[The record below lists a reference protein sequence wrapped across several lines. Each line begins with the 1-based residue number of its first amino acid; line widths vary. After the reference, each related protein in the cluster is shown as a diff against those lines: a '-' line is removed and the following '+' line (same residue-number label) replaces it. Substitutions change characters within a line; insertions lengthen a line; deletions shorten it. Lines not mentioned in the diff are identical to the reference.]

1 MASFFVKYVPLDST
15 ALSVIINSIFQYVQF
30 WENPSATSNMWLGLL
45 FTILCLGELDRNSLA
60 PESNKFQMPMLVSES
75 FLSTNMFRQRIIQCL
90 MLGRYTKGGPY
101 VLETLLQ
108 YYMIEHF
115 LCQDAEFDIWIL
127 LGMLIPI
134 SLRMG
139 MHRDPKHF
147 DGISVFAGE
156 MRRRIWATIFQI
168 DVGFSALAGL
178 PRMIKPHQCDTE
190 EPRNLL
196 DSDFDETT
204 TELPTSRPESEA
216 TPVLFLLAK
225 TRIISVGG
233 LITDLAH
240 DVRQYPYAELM
251 RFEKLLQDTRSSL
264 PSSLQW
270 QSHSQSIIHGP
281 QEIMQRAYL
290 DMFYHKMLIILYK
303 KYLSASM
310 AQPQFIHA
318 RKVCLKSA
326 IQIIEHQ
333 YLLDEES
340 QSDGRISSIR
350 WTYST
355 LLNYDSM
362 LAASILCFLFKQY
375 NGNEKDVIDQ
385 KTHEKIRT
393 TLSKSHDIWLRSS
406 NKSKEVRKTV
416 QSLSI
421 ILGIQRI
428 GEDNEIANRFSDAS
442 ADYFAQFN
450 SSSSWPTYQGKAV
463 LISFHSQPSAHLSG
477 NLTQD
482 RLRSKFQ
489 SALLQT

>member
-1 MASFFVKYVPLDST
+1 
-15 ALSVIINSIFQYVQF
+15 
-30 WENPSATSNMWLGLL
+30 MWIGLL
-45 FTILCLGELDRNSLA
+45 FTILCLGELDKNSLA
-60 PESNKFQMPMLVSES
+60 PESNKLQLPMLISES
-75 FLSTNMFRQRIIQCL
+75 PLSTNIFRQRIVQCL

-115 LCQDAEFDIWIL
+115 LRQDAEFDIWIL

-147 DGISVFAGE
+147 GGISVFAGE
-156 MRRRIWATIFQI
+156 IRRRVWATIFQI

-196 DSDFDETT
+196 ESDFDETT
-204 TELPTSRPESEA
+204 TKLPQSRPESEA

-240 DVRQYPYAELM
+240 DVRKYPYAELM

-270 QSHSQSIIHGP
+270 QLRSQSIIYGL
-281 QEIMQRAYL
+281 QEIMQRVYL

-303 KYLSASM
+303 KYLSAST

-318 RKVCLKSA
+318 REVCLDSA

-333 YLLDEES
+333 HLLDEES
-340 QSDGRISSIR
+340 QLDGRLSSIR
-350 WTYST
+350 WTYSS
-355 LLNYDSM
+355 LLNYDFM
-362 LAASILCFLFKQY
+362 LAASILCFLIKQY
-375 NGNEKDVIDQ
+375 DGDHSDVIDQ
-385 KTHEKIRT
+385 ETHEKICSLLR
-393 TLSKSHDIWLRSS
+393 KSHDIWLRSS
-406 NKSKEVRKTV
+406 TESKEAQKAI

-421 ILGIQRI
+421 VLGIQQR
-428 GEDNEIANRFSDAS
+428 GDGHEIANDFSDAS
-442 ADYFAQFN
+442 ADYFAKFDV
-450 SSSSWPTYQGKAV
+450 SGSWPIFQG
-463 LISFHSQPSAHLSG
+463 
-477 NLTQD
+477 
-482 RLRSKFQ
+482 
-489 SALLQT
+489 